1 MKQLDNKVA
10 LITGGGQGIGRA
22 AAEKFAGH
30 GARVIIVDKNSG
42 TGEDTAAGIRSG
54 SCEALFVQGDVSIN
68 EDVNRVFEI
77 VESEY
82 GKLHVFYNNAS
93 IFLPADDGKIAD
105 IKEETWDRVVSVNL
119 KSVYLLC
126 RKAIPLMKRSGGGSI
141 INTASSAGLIGVP
154 GCDAYTAA
162 KGAVIA
168 LTRSLAVEYGRDNI
182 RVNCIAPAA
191 VKTPMLEQSSPAG
204 SDFDEERFLAL
215 RAPLRRYGETGE
227 IADIALFLASGN
239 SSYIN
244 GAVIT
249 ADGGI
254 TINGDLSK
262 I

>member
-1 MKQLDNKVA
+1 MPQYFSRQ
-10 LITGGGQGIGRA
+10 TT
-22 AAEKFAGH
+22 E
-30 GARVIIVDKNSG
+30 
-42 TGEDTAAGIRSG
+42 
-54 SCEALFVQGDVSIN
+54 
-68 EDVNRVFEI
+68 
-77 VESEY
+77 
-82 GKLHVFYNNAS
+82 
-93 IFLPADDGKIAD
+93 
-105 IKEETWDRVVSVNL
+105 
-119 KSVYLLC
+119 
-126 RKAIPLMKRSGGGSI
+126 
-141 INTASSAGLIGVP
+141 
-154 GCDAYTAA
+154 
-162 KGAVIA
+162 
-168 LTRSLAVEYGRDNI
+168 RSLAVEYGRDNI

-191 VKTPMLEQSSPAG
+191 VKTPMLEQSSPSD